1 APLKGTSN
9 WPFDDK
15 LLIQSLY
22 KVSKMT
28 PIVPYLRDAERLLL
42 RSQRIYNLFHKM
54 LKKLCGSVLI
64 LGSQIVDQDSDY
76 REVDENLAAL
86 LPYSIP
92 ISPPEDEN
100 HLFIWKSQME
110 EGMKKTQAQDN
121 GNHVMV
127 LSANDLDCD
136 DLDSICM
143 ADTMALSN
151 YIEEI
156 VFSTISYHLMK
167 NKDPEYRNEKLVIS
181 SNSLSHGLSI
191 FQQGK
196 SVCKDTLKLEA
207 QAENPKGSNQ
217 DSGNLSRSQRRGRSR
232 NVHRGGRSS
241 APSQGTPSRLPESA
255 YNEFEKL
262 IRPEVIPENE
272 INVTFA
278 DVVALDEIKESLQEL
293 VMLPLRRPALFKGGV
308 LKPCRRILL
317 FGPLGT
323 GKTMMAKAIAKE
335 SRESFLNVS
344 MSTITSRWFG
354 EDEKNVRGL
363 FTLAAI
369 MFPTIIFVDEVDSM
383 VGQWTRVCEPKAM
396 RKTKNEFMTQ
406 DGLFSKA
413 GERILVLGET

>member
-1 APLKGTSN
+1 SN

-22 KVSKMT
+22 KVSKTT

-54 LKKLCGSVLI
+54 LKKLSGSVLI

-86 LPYSIP
+86 FPYSIP

-100 HLFIWKSQME
+100 HLVSWKSQME

-127 LSANDLDCD
+127 LSTNDLDCD

-167 NKDPEYRNEKLVIS
+167 NKDPEYRNGKLVIS
-181 SNSLSHGLSI
+181 SNSLPHGLSI

-207 QAENPKGSNQ
+207 QVENPKEREEVAGVNP
-217 DSGNLSRSQRRGRSR
+217 RSIAGILISESKSEAETIASTTKTEGD
-232 NVHRGGRSS
+232 NSTP
-241 APSQGTPSRLPESA
+241 APQLPASEA
-255 YNEFEKL
+255 YNEFEKR
-262 IRPEVIPENE
+262 IRPEVIPANE

-293 VMLPLRRPALFKGGV
+293 VMLPLRRPNLFKGGV
-308 LKPCRRILL
+308 LKPCRGILL
-317 FGPLGT
+317 FGPPGT

-335 SRESFLNVS
+335 SRASFIRKSNETDKLKSSILCKVIVKGPFRKSKIN
-344 MSTITSRWFG
+344 
-354 EDEKNVRGL
+354 
-363 FTLAAI
+363 TLLPFLKI
-369 MFPTIIFVDEVDSM
+369 
-383 VGQWTRVCEPKAM
+383 QW
-396 RKTKNEFMTQ
+396 
-406 DGLFSKA
+406 S
-413 GERILVLGET
+413 